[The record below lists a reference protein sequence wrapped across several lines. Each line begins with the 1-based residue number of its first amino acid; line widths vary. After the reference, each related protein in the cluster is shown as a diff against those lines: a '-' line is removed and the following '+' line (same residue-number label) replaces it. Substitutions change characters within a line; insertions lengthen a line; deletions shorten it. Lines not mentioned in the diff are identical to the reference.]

1 MHLRLKKVAIFLFSV
16 AILPAY
22 AGDMGPVTYKKEQ
35 GFYVVGLATYNAFNF
50 NRAETASFFSPNA
63 ITAPAASIGD
73 NWGYSLG
80 VGYRFNPFFRTDFR
94 VQGLP
99 DIPFSVTD
107 DGNETAHGHVN
118 TYTYMINGYF
128 SYPLPMNQRI
138 EPYLGGGL
146 GAATSKT
153 NTIYWPLAVQH
164 ESGLTTTH
172 FAWQVGAGSLYRVTE
187 HFDIDISY
195 SYLAIGQTSNSGQ
208 YDTIASNGVPASGA
222 PTRFLRVYS
231 NQLSFG
237 LNYRV

>member
-1 MHLRLKKVAIFLFSV
+1 MHLRLKKVAIFCFSA

-22 AGDMGPVTYKKEQ
+22 SGDMGPVTYKKKQ
-35 GFYVVGLATYNAFNF
+35 GFYGVGLATYNAFDF

-63 ITAPAASIGD
+63 ITPPAASIGD

-99 DIPFSVTD
+99 DIHFSVTD
-107 DGNETAHGHVN
+107 DGNETAHGRIN
-118 TYTYMINGYF
+118 TYTYMINGYL
-128 SYPLPMNQRI
+128 SYPLNQRV
-138 EPYLGGGL
+138 EPYLGGGV

-153 NTIYWPLAVQH
+153 NTIFWPLAVQH
-164 ESGLTTTH
+164 EFGRTITR
-172 FAWQVGAGSLYRVTE
+172 FAWQVGAGSLFRVTE
-187 HFDIDISY
+187 HLDVDINY
-195 SYLAIGQTSNSGQ
+195 SYLTIGQTTNSGQ
-208 YDTIASNGVPASGA
+208 YDTIASNGVPANGA